1 MKEDVETHKTK
12 LVKVNGTAN
21 TILEN
26 CENNTAKEI
35 RVQVDNLNKIW
46 KNVVDSVNQQN
57 DTLKRAFD
65 KIQSVVSQIEEFEKW
80 LNNVETEI
88 PSVQECDVTN
98 SNDLFQMK
106 SKFQSLKDKC
116 DERTQEFRNL
126 NETGEFF
133 FKCFLVIFM

>member
-133 FKCFLVIFM
+133 